1 MSRSDLPYRSLESQS
16 RWRALVA
23 AFESSGLSMPGFC
36 QREGIAESSFYAW
49 RARLRSGSRRVKT
62 RTPGATRGFVQL
74 GVMGS
79 GAAQAVELPSGNGSA
94 LEIKLDLGAGVVLH
108 LRRG

>member
-1 MSRSDLPYRSLESQS
+1 MSRSDLPHRSPETQS
-16 RWRALVA
+16 RWRALVS
-23 AFESSGLSMPGFC
+23 AFESSELSMPAFC

-49 RARLRSGSRRVKT
+49 RARLRSGSLRVKT
-62 RTPGATRGFVQL
+62 RTPGAKRGFVQL
-74 GVMGS
+74 GVM
-79 GAAQAVELPSGNGSA
+79 GAAQAVELPSGDGTA